1 MTFVAVIAFS
11 VGVILAQRFRVFVLA
26 PVLALTIL
34 VAFGVVI
41 IVGAHPCQAAVCA
54 IVALVGVQVGYL
66 GGAPFRGLAVVAH
79 GQIPRST
86 AIEKP
91 KSVSDPFVIS

>member
-11 VGVILAQRFRVFVLA
+11 VGVILAQRFRVFVLV
-26 PVLALTIL
+26 PVLTLAIL

-41 IVGAHPCQAAVCA
+41 IVGADPCQAAVGA

-66 GGAPFRGLAVVAH
+66 GGAPFRGPVVVAH
-79 GQIPRST
+79 REMPRSM

-91 KSVSDPFVIS
+91 KSMSDPFAIS